1 MNNQAPI
8 EQGLQRRTTI
18 SRILRWAMAVI
29 FLIGLVYT
37 LRYLYAKDQA
47 PEVVFETKT
56 GQMSDIVKK
65 TVATGSIVPR
75 QEVDL
80 KPRVSG
86 IVSKLYVAA
95 GQMVRKG
102 DKIAL
107 IKIIPNVVQLNQAE
121 NRVKTARL
129 NLDNARMTL
138 ERNQLLLEKKALS
151 PADFERIELTYKL
164 AQEELQAAAAN
175 LELIQEGSLKGGSTG
190 NNTVVST
197 VEGMVLDVPVKE
209 GASVIESNN
218 FNDGTTIVTVANMD
232 DMIFEGTVD
241 ESEVG
246 KLREGM
252 VINLIV
258 GAIDGESFTGTLEYI
273 SPKGQDENGTIQF
286 EIRASVA
293 VGQGSFLRAGY
304 SANAEIVLEQRS
316 NVLAIEESL
325 LLFEMDKRYVEVEV
339 APQQFEKREVV
350 LGLSDGLL
358 VEVLEGITLTDR
370 IKIQEAYGKTFK

>member
-1 MNNQAPI
+1 
-8 EQGLQRRTTI
+8 
-18 SRILRWAMAVI
+18 MAVI